1 MDIKNSANLLIN
13 FTIKRLAEIFGVI
26 VSSCGIF
33 LLIALLSYSVED
45 PNFIFPSDTKLPWKP
60 IKFSIFVFSG
70 KIKFGSLGEYV
81 INASNSIAPAKE
93 IKIPNISANLL
104 MVK

>member
-1 MDIKNSANLLIN
+1 MFGAAKANLLIN

-45 PNFIFPSDTKLPWKP
+45 PNFIFPSDTK
-60 IKFSIFVFSG
+60 IKNILG
-70 KIKFGSLGEYV
+70 RIYCCCYAYLGS
-81 INASNSIAPAKE
+81 S
-93 IKIPNISANLL
+93 
-104 MVK
+104 